1 MSEPLREESSGQDE
15 AVNPRDLRVSD
26 AEREHVVGV
35 LEKAI
40 GQGMI
45 GLDEFTTRTDTA
57 LAARTRGELN
67 IVLADLPGL
76 VHRDA
81 AGAQPAAGAGTPGP
95 ERNQP
100 VGIPGDRLELASHG
114 STLRR
119 SGPWVVPAELMVR
132 NKYGETKLDFT
143 EAQVTSPVVRIEL
156 DCKWGSVSLT
166 IPDQAAVDINNIT
179 EIKWGSVEDKT
190 NSNGK
195 QGTPRYIVTG
205 RVHGGSLTIRYPRR
219 SIFST

>member
-1 MSEPLREESSGQDE
+1 MSEPLREDLGGRDE
-15 AVNPRDLRVSD
+15 QVNPRDLRVSD

-40 GQGMI
+40 GQGML

-81 AGAQPAAGAGTPGP
+81 MAAQHFHGAGSPGAQW
-95 ERNQP
+95 NQP
-100 VGIPGDRLELASHG
+100 AGIPGDRLELASHG

-119 SGPWVVPAELMVR
+119 SGAWVVPGELLVR
-132 NKYGETKLDFT
+132 NKYGESKLDFT
-143 EAQVTSPVVRIEL
+143 EAHVTSPVVRIEL
-156 DCKWGSVSLT
+156 DCKWGSVNLT
-166 IPDQAAVDINNIT
+166 IPDHAAVDINDIT
-179 EIKWGSVEDKT
+179 DIKWGSVEDKT

-205 RVHGGSLTIRYPRR
+205 RVHGGSLTIRYPRHG
-219 SIFST
+219 IFAT

>member
-1 MSEPLREESSGQDE
+1 MSEPLREDIGRQDPQ
-15 AVNPRDLRVSD
+15 VNPRDLRVSD

-40 GQGMI
+40 GQGML

-81 AGAQPAAGAGTPGP
+81 MADRHVAAAGTPGSP
-95 ERNQP
+95 SAQAA
-100 VGIPGDRLELASHG
+100 GIPGDRLELTAHG
-114 STLRR
+114 STLKR
-119 SGPWVVPAELMVR
+119 SGQWVVPGELLVR

-143 EAQVTSPVVRIEL
+143 EAQVTSPVVRVDL

-166 IPDQAAVDINNIT
+166 IPEQAAVDINDIT
-179 EIKWGSVEDKT
+179 EIKWGSVDDKT

-195 QGTPRYIVTG
+195 QGTPRYVVTG

-219 SIFST
+219 GIFST